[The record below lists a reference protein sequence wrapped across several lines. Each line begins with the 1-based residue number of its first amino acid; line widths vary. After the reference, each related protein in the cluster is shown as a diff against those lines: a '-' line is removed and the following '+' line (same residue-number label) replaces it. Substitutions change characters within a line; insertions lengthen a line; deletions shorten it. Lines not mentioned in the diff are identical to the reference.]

1 MNIDLS
7 SIAMEKGQKYE
18 GIITTNN
25 SNKSLNAA
33 PIGILCDGKMKIKC
47 RIFKTSKTL
56 ANILKNKEFIVNIT
70 DDAILFT
77 LATLD
82 NIPQEYYDE
91 NNILKDIDAYFT
103 CKLHETEETIKHDDP
118 VKQSEVVLISA
129 DVEEIVLKNN
139 CAKAM
144 NRGIHVLIESL
155 VNYTRIDIVNKDKQ
169 DYYLDRIVEGE
180 RIINK
185 VGSPKEKEAI
195 TILKDKIIDKG
206 YEF

>member
-7 SIAMEKGQKYE
+7 SIGMEKGQKYE

-25 SNKSLNAA
+25 SDNSLNAA

-56 ANILKNKEFIVNIT
+56 SNILNNKEFIVNIT
-70 DDAILFT
+70 NDAILFT

-82 NIPQEYYDE
+82 NIPQEYYGE

-103 CKLHETEETIKHDDP
+103 CELHESKETIKHDDP
-118 VKQSEVVLISA
+118 VKQSEAVLISA
-129 DVEEIVLKNN
+129 DVKEIVLKNT

-144 NRGIHVLIESL
+144 NRGIHALIESL
-155 VNYTRIDIVNKDKQ
+155 VNYTRIDIVNKNKQ
-169 DYYLDRIVEGE
+169 NYYLDRIIESE

-185 VGSPKEKEAI
+185 VGSTKEKEAI
-195 TILKDKIIDKG
+195 SILKDKITDKG